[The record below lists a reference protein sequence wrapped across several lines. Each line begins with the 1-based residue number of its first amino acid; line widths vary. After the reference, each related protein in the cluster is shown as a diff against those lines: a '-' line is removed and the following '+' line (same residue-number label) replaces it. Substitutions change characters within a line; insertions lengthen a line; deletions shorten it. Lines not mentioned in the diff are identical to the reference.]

1 MRQAGLAAGRSENGG
16 SLSPPLTA
24 TGSASPHSGRLS
36 EIGTHAAGH
45 ILGDLTVT
53 AIDEAVKKIPAKW
66 YPPFIAI
73 LSSITTSAVLLLKST
88 PAKQEVPPAAKP
100 EASVALAPA
109 APAIETPQTNAVV
122 AMLISQE
129 NQIIELKAKNM
140 FLEQSIH
147 RQNESPATSASPI
160 NIPTDRENTRPQN
173 AAIIDVVS
181 SRNAPNPTSVP
192 NIQELSRDVSKAQI
206 SPPPKEAIP
215 NPSQSLKTLEWTFP
229 FEHLSKM
236 EAFGRWIEVSKG
248 GDIKI
253 HFAGDTEGLNFREG
267 TEKKILTPQ
276 YGEIKLSVTKVDR
289 RNHIVVLSATL
300 STDKTWSAADLAS
313 AEKIEASL

>member
-1 MRQAGLAAGRSENGG
+1 
-16 SLSPPLTA
+16 
-24 TGSASPHSGRLS
+24 
-36 EIGTHAAGH
+36 
-45 ILGDLTVT
+45 
-53 AIDEAVKKIPAKW
+53 
-66 YPPFIAI
+66 
-73 LSSITTSAVLLLKST
+73 
-88 PAKQEVPPAAKP
+88 
-100 EASVALAPA
+100 
-109 APAIETPQTNAVV
+109 
-122 AMLISQE
+122 MLISQE

-173 AAIIDVVS
+173 ARS
-181 SRNAPNPTSVP
+181 LRLYRQKRTKSNKCTEHSRALKGREQGT
-192 NIQELSRDVSKAQI
+192 A

-289 RNHIVVLSATL
+289 RNHMVVLSATL
-300 STDKTWSAADLAS
+300 STDKTGPPQIWLRPK
-313 AEKIEASL
+313 KIEASL